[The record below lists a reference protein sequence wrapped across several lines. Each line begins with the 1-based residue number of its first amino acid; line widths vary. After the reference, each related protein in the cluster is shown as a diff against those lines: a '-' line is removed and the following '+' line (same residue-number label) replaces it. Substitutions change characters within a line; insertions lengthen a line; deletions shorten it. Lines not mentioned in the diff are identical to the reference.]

1 MTLNIKNNKLIKF
14 IRNDIPTMV
23 KCFFFYALCVY
34 MEEPVGY
41 FELVITYTVFR
52 VDERVNQTDL
62 YLSRMVGGE
71 DDI

>member
-1 MTLNIKNNKLIKF
+1 M
-14 IRNDIPTMV
+14 
-23 KCFFFYALCVY
+23 Y
-34 MEEPVGY
+34 MEEPMGY